1 MIVIFV
7 AYCSFCRGGTFCQG
21 NFLLEKL
28 FDYHR
33 DILHWR
39 TCCQWFDFP
48 FKRLQERFL
57 VMAEKKSVLS
67 NITGNLFIFCFRPPC
82 LKMRILRIWFW
93 LWRKMGGFEGGLIR
107 AGEVSEAV
115 PSLATA
121 ARSARESVTLQ
132 SAECSVAGSSSFY
145 IFSRQTNQ
153 PMGQPSEVG
162 GVGKWFWVKFCTMG
176 GPLHPLHPL
185 LLFILLFSSVW

>member
-57 VMAEKKSVLS
+57 VMAEKKSALS
-67 NITGNLFIFCFRPPC
+67 NITGNFFIFCFRPPC
-82 LKMRILRIWFW
+82 LKLRILRIWFW
-93 LWRKMGGFEGGLIR
+93 LSRKMGGFEGGLIR

-121 ARSARESVTLQ
+121 ARSARESVTLRPQ
-132 SAECSVAGSSSFY
+132 HTAL
-145 IFSRQTNQ
+145 RPNQ
-153 PMGQPSEVG
+153 PTNVLAIWGRG
-162 GVGKWFWVKFCTMG
+162 GRKVILGEFLCRSLTMG
-176 GPLHPLHPL
+176 DPLHPLHPL

>member
-1 MIVIFV
+1 MSAEGSQQVSIFTTMPFEPPSMLGPNIECKSQLLSLCHVMIVIFV

-67 NITGNLFIFCFRPPC
+67 NITGNFFIFCFRPPC

-132 SAECSVAGSSSFY
+132 SAECSVASSSPF
-145 IFSRQTNQ
+145 
-153 PMGQPSEVG
+153 
-162 GVGKWFWVKFCTMG
+162 
-176 GPLHPLHPL
+176 
-185 LLFILLFSSVW
+185 